1 MVRKDEPLKVTDLE
15 SGEEATTSSSKDQPP
30 PSQTKS
36 KSVFNRLAYG
46 GKKTTPKVAEEQ
58 QQHTEIITKPETA
71 NKTDRRLTGKNSGKS
86 GGSALILKNNS
97 NSNNKSLNNVEVQQ
111 QQQQQQMSGAA
122 GGVGV
127 FDRLTS
133 GERLYRTTQSGRK
146 PAGRRAADQTVDLST
161 ATKESSTS
169 KVNSKSLLPATAAN
183 DAGAASK
190 TAMLLADETGNNVT
204 LLSPEREEMDGFN
217 EDEEEDPVIE
227 ISLIQPPQAKA
238 RSSPRPVLKKSA
250 RLLLSQ
256 REQLLRRKSWVKK
269 ATN

>member
-111 QQQQQQMSGAA
+111 QQQQQMSGAA

-161 ATKESSTS
+161 ATKETSTS

-190 TAMLLADETGNNVT
+190 MAMLLADETGNNVT

-217 EDEEEDPVIE
+217 EDDEEDPVIE

>member
-1 MVRKDEPLKVTDLE
+1 MSQVTMVRKDEPLKVTDLE
-15 SGEEATTSSSKDQPP
+15 SGEEATTSKDQPP

-71 NKTDRRLTGKNSGKS
+71 NKTDRRLMGKNSGKS

-97 NSNNKSLNNVEVQQ
+97 SNNKSLNNVEVQQ
-111 QQQQQQMSGAA
+111 QQQQMSGAA
-122 GGVGV
+122 GGVSV

-169 KVNSKSLLPATAAN
+169 KVNSKSLLPTTAAN